1 MHILITG
8 AGGFLGIQLLSALLL
23 ETDATFTALD
33 VVPVGLLSERV
44 TSFVG
49 DLSDAVW
56 LEKALAERPPV
67 DQVYHLAAVVS
78 GSAEADFDLGYRAN
92 LDGTRNL
99 LEALRRQS
107 ASGGP
112 VARLVFT
119 SSVAVFGGE
128 MPAVVTDATT
138 PTPQASYGVQ
148 KLMSEYLI
156 GDYSRKGY
164 VDGRS
169 VRLPTIC
176 VRPGKPNTA
185 LSSFAS
191 GIIREPLQGIVSE
204 LPVSRGT
211 GVWILSPQGAVR
223 SLRHTMTIAPETF
236 HAGGYGRGLNLPG
249 LTVRVH
255 EMLEALRAVG
265 GDDAVALVKDAPAAH
280 VIKVVQTWP
289 IRFAPERALALGYYG
304 DKDFTEIV
312 TQFARTLNR

>member
-1 MHILITG
+1 MHIVLTG
-8 AGGFLGIQLLSALLL
+8 AGGFLGTQLLTTLLL

-33 VVPVGLLSERV
+33 VVPVRVESPRV

-49 DLSDAVW
+49 DLSDATW
-56 LEKALAERPPV
+56 LKTTLAQRPPI
-67 DQVYHLAAVVS
+67 DQVYHFAAVVS

-99 LEALRRQS
+99 LERLRHQS

-119 SSVAVFGGE
+119 SSVAVFGGD
-128 MPAVVTDATT
+128 MPEVVTDATT

-156 GDYSRKGY
+156 GDYTRKGY
-164 VDGRS
+164 LDGRS

-191 GIIREPLQGIVSE
+191 GIIREPLQGVVAE
-204 LPVSRGT
+204 LPVPRDT
-211 GVWILSPQGAVR
+211 GVWILSPQGVLR
-223 SLRHTMTIAPETF
+223 SLRHTMEIAPEAF

-249 LTVRVH
+249 LTIHVH

-265 GDDAVALVKDAPAAH
+265 GDAAVALVKDAPAAH

-289 IRFAPERALALGYYG
+289 IRFAPERALALGYSA
-304 DKDFTEIV
+304 DASFTDV
-312 TQFARTLNR
+312 VAQFAATLTP